1 MPRPRM
7 QVKPL
12 TRYALLQIL
21 GWALVLLVVLLL
33 LRWGWIDTTAAGVVI
48 LLWLAKDVLLYPL
61 YLPALAAE
69 SAVSPGVEA
78 MVGRVGNCRTE
89 VNGRGLIEVQ
99 GERWLARSAG
109 GTRIAPGMR
118 VQVVGHDGMVLQIR
132 VVDQATA
139 AKA

>member
-1 MPRPRM
+1 MPPPRM

-21 GWALVLLVVLLL
+21 SWALVLLVVLLL
-33 LRWGWIDTTAAGVVI
+33 LRWGWINTTAAAVVI
-48 LLWLAKDVLLYPL
+48 VLWLVKDVLLYPL

-78 MVGRVGNCRTE
+78 MVGRAGHCRTE
-89 VNGRGLIEVQ
+89 VNGRGMIEVQ
-99 GERWLARSAG
+99 GERWLARSAD
-109 GTRIAPGMR
+109 GTRIAPGLR
-118 VQVVGHDGMVLQIR
+118 VEVVGHDGMILQVR

>member
-7 QVKPL
+7 QVKPF

-21 GWALVLLVVLLL
+21 SWAVVLLVVLLL
-33 LRWGWIDTTAAGVVI
+33 LRWGWINTTAAGVVI
-48 LLWLAKDVLLYPL
+48 VLWLAKDVLLYPL

-78 MVGRVGNCRTE
+78 MVGRVGHCRTE
-89 VNGRGLIEVQ
+89 LNGRGMIEVH
-99 GERWLARSAG
+99 GERWLARSG
-109 GTRIAPGMR
+109 DGTRIAPGSR
-118 VQVVGHDGMVLQIR
+118 VEVVGHDGMILRVR

-139 AKA
+139 AKP

>member
-1 MPRPRM
+1 MPPPRM

-12 TRYALLQIL
+12 KRYALLQIL
-21 GWALVLLVVLLL
+21 SWALVLLVVLLL
-33 LRWGWIDTTAAGVVI
+33 LRWGWINTTAAVVVI
-48 LLWLAKDVLLYPL
+48 VLWLVKDVLLYPL

-78 MVGRVGNCRTE
+78 MVGRAGHCRTE
-89 VNGRGLIEVQ
+89 VNGRGMIEVQ
-99 GERWLARSAG
+99 GERWLARSG
-109 GTRIAPGMR
+109 DGTRIAPGLR
-118 VQVVGHDGMVLQIR
+118 VEVVGHDGMILQVR